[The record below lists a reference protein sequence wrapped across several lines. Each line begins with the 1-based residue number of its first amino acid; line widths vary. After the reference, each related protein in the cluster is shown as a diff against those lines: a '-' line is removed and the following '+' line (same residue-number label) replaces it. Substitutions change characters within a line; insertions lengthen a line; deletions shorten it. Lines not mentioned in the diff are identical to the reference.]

1 MMRISEAIVVEGRYD
16 RARLQAVTDALI
28 VETDGFGIFRD
39 REKLAL
45 LRRLAGTRGL
55 IVLTDSDAAGFLIRD
70 RLAGTIPPS
79 QLKHAYIPE
88 IPGKERR
95 KSVPGKEGLLGVEGM
110 DKTVLEAALRK
121 AGATIL
127 GETRQELSPVVT
139 KARLFEDGLSGTS
152 GSAALRAHFLSRL
165 GLPQKLSANRLL
177 EVINATMTEEE
188 YTAVLAACVESD
200 TPLPFEKMAKTC

>member
-16 RARLQAVTDALI
+16 RARLQAVTQAVI

-45 LRRLAGTRGL
+45 LRRLAKTRGL

-70 RLAGTIPPS
+70 KLAGAIPPS
-79 QLKHAYIPE
+79 QLKHAYIPD

-110 DKTVLEAALRK
+110 DKAVLEIALRN
-121 AGATIL
+121 AGATVL
-127 GETRQELSPVVT
+127 GETRTAVQPVVT
-139 KARLFEDGLSGTS
+139 KARLYEDGLSGTD
-152 GSAALRAHFLSRL
+152 GSAALRERFLVRL
-165 GLPQKLSANRLL
+165 GLPRKLSANRLL
-177 EVINATMTEEE
+177 EVINATMTEEA
-188 YTAVLAACVESD
+188 YTAVLAACADPESQD
-200 TPLPFEKMAKTC
+200 PSEKMAKTC